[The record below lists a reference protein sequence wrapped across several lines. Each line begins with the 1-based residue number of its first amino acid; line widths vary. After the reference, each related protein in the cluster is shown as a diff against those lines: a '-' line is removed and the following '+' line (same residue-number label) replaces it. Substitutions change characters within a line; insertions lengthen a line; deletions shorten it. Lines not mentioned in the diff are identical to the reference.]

1 MIRSFQEIRRFLGN
15 QKFLENQ
22 EFKSYQ
28 ESRSFQEI
36 WSSRNLKFL
45 EIGIFRNKRGTAKSG
60 SSDRRCCKTAPNGRI
75 DLKLSMEGCFGWQI
89 LVLVKW
95 RSHGLCGGQTNIL
108 QFWPHLS
115 TRNIFTYPIH
125 DFYEVSVS
133 KNAITS
139 ELEAID
145 QKK

>member
-1 MIRSFQEIRRFLGN
+1 MILSVNIFHFSYIISES
-15 QKFLENQ
+15 KLEQWLLVQFPPIICTISLWQN
-22 EFKSYQ
+22 Y
-28 ESRSFQEI
+28 
-36 WSSRNLKFL
+36 NLIIL
-45 EIGIFRNKRGTAKSG
+45 VRGTAKSG
-60 SSDRRCCKTAPNGRI
+60 SSDRRCCKTDPNGRI
-75 DLKLSMEGCFGWQI
+75 DLKLGMEGSFWRFI

-95 RSHGLCGGQTNIL
+95 RSHCLCGGQTNIL

-115 TRNIFTYPIH
+115 TRNIFTYPRH

-145 QKK
+145 KKK